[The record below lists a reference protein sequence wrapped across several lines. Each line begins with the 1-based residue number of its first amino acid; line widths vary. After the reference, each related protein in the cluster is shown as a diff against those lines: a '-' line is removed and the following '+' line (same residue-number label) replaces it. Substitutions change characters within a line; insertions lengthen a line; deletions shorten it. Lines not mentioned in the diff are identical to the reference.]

1 MNNDAQHPW
10 FKPVWRRAV
19 MVAIPAA
26 VAGWDAYHGNFGWA
40 LLFGALA
47 AYAVYTF
54 FIVWNRDKPED
65 PGDTGE

>member
-1 MNNDAQHPW
+1 
-10 FKPVWRRAV
+10 
-19 MVAIPAA
+19 

-47 AYAVYTF
+47 VYAIYTF
-54 FIVWNRDKPED
+54 FIAWNRDKPED